1 MSVRDGLVF
10 LNILAAMIWTGGM
23 LAIAV
28 ATTAAR
34 GTLSATEQVRFFR
47 ALGRRYSV
55 LSGGALA
62 TFAVSGLALAGTPG
76 DWTAAQATVAGLT
89 VLTATL
95 TAVGVINARAVQ
107 RVRARALIEPDDVVL
122 VARLRALRRSA
133 AVLRA
138 SIAIVTLSAVAVGST
153 LV

>member
-1 MSVRDGLVF
+1 MSLRDVLVF

-23 LAIAV
+23 SAIVV
-28 ATTAAR
+28 ATMAAR
-34 GTLSATEQVRFFR
+34 GTLAAAEQVRFFR

-55 LSGGALA
+55 LSAAALA

-76 DWTAAQATVAGLT
+76 DWTATQATVAGLT
-89 VLTATL
+89 GLTAAL
-95 TAVGVINARAVQ
+95 TGVGVINARAVQ
-107 RVRARALIEPDDVVL
+107 RVRAQALVQPADL
-122 VARLRALRRSA
+122 SLAARQRALRRSA

>member
-1 MSVRDGLVF
+1 MSIRDVLVF
-10 LNILAAMIWTGGM
+10 VNILAAMIWTGGM
-23 LAIAV
+23 CAIAL

-34 GTLSATEQVRFFR
+34 GTLSAAEQVRFFR

-62 TFAVSGLALAGTPG
+62 TFAVSGLALAGPPG
-76 DWTAAQATVAGLT
+76 EWTATQATVAGLT
-89 VLTATL
+89 VLTAAL
-95 TAVGVINARAVQ
+95 TAVGVVNARAVQ
-107 RVRARALIEPDDVVL
+107 RVRAQALAEPEDVSL
-122 VARLRALRRSA
+122 AARLRAVRRSA

-138 SIAIVTLSAVAVGST
+138 SIAVATLSAVAIGST

>member
-1 MSVRDGLVF
+1 MSLRDVLVF

-23 LAIAV
+23 CAIAV

-34 GTLSATEQVRFFR
+34 GTLSGADQVRFFR

-62 TFAVSGLALAGTPG
+62 IFAISGLALAGTPG
-76 DWTAAQATVAGLT
+76 DWTVTQATVASLT
-89 VLTATL
+89 VLTAAL
-95 TAVGVINARAVQ
+95 TGVGVINARNVQ
-107 RVRARALIEPDDVVL
+107 SVRVRALAEPADVSL
-122 VARLRALRRSA
+122 AARLRALRRSA

-138 SIAIVTLSAVAVGST
+138 SIAVVTLSAVALGST
-153 LV
+153 LI

>member
-1 MSVRDGLVF
+1 MSLRDVLVF

-23 LAIAV
+23 CAVAV

-34 GTLSATEQVRFFR
+34 GTLSAADQVRFFR

-55 LSGGALA
+55 LSGGALGV
-62 TFAVSGLALAGTPG
+62 FAVSGLALAGSPA
-76 DWTAAQATVAGLT
+76 DWTATHAAVAGLT
-89 VLTATL
+89 VLTAAL
-95 TAVGVINARAVQ
+95 TGVGVVNARAVQ
-107 RVRARALIEPDDVVL
+107 RARAQALTAPEDGSAA
-122 VARLRALRRSA
+122 ARLRTLRRSA